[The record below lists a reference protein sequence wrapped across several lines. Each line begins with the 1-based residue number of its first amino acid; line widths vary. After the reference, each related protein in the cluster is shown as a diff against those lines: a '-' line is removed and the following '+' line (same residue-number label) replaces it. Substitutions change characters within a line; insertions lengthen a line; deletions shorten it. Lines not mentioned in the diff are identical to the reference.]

1 MKRSKVKKI
10 VSGIVFLFLVSSVI
24 YVIIRII
31 MVPGGATEDSGRPE
45 SEYILML
52 LQCVLGIFIMFL
64 PGIIARRISIE
75 IPNGMHIMFTIFLF
89 CAIYLGEVRSFFYQV
104 KHWDVLMHAIG
115 SGMLGALGFSFVTLL
130 NKSEN
135 VPVNLS
141 PLFVALFAFCFS
153 IALGVLWE
161 IYEFVFDGM
170 FGLNM
175 QKFLFADGTPLVGRA
190 ALMNTMKD
198 LIVDVFGGLIVSAIG
213 YVSLKYKKGWVEK
226 VLIKKIRLKSVSRK
240 DPDKSASM

>member
-1 MKRSKVKKI
+1 MEKI
-10 VSGIVFLFLVSSVI
+10 GSGIFFFFLVTSII
-24 YVIIRII
+24 YVIIRLV
-31 MVPGGATEDSGRPE
+31 MVPGGATKDSERPE

-52 LQCVLGIFIMFL
+52 LQCAAGVFIMFL
-64 PGIIARRISIE
+64 PGIISRKISIQ
-75 IPNGMHIMFTIFLF
+75 IPNGMHIMFAIFLF
-89 CAIYLGEVRSFFYQV
+89 CAIYLGEVRSFFYHV

-130 NKSEN
+130 NKSGN

-153 IALGVLWE
+153 ITLGVLWE
-161 IYEFVFDGM
+161 IYEFIFDGV

-175 QKFLFADGTPLVGRA
+175 QKFSLADGYPLIGRA

-198 LIVDVFGGLIVSAIG
+198 LIVDVFGALCISIIG

-226 VLIKKIRLKSVSRK
+226 MLIKKIRLKVK
-240 DPDKSASM
+240 AVKGQDKGVPM